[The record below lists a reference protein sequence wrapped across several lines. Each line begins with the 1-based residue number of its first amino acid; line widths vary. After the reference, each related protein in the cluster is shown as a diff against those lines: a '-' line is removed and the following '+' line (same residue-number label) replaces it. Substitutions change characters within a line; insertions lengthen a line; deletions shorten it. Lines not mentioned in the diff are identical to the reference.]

1 MSAEGLLTSGPRLP
15 FWDLV
20 KTLVID
26 GEEDKKAAL
35 PKKGALPKKSYFL
48 AWQVST
54 RQRLRY
60 SPSRGACSRILTSF
74 CMMPDARAG
83 EGNAQRPGPGE

>member
-1 MSAEGLLTSGPRLP
+1 MSAEGLLASGPRLP

-20 KTLVID
+20 KTLFID
-26 GEEDKKAAL
+26 GEEDKKA
-35 PKKGALPKKSYFL
+35 ALPKKSYFL

-60 SPSRGACSRILTSF
+60 PPSRGACSRILTSF